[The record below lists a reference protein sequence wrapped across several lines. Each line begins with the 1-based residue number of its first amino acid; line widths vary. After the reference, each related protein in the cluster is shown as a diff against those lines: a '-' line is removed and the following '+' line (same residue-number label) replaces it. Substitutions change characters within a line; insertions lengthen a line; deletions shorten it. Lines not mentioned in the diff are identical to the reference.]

1 VVLTLFMAVPAC
13 VLCQIQNGQF
23 TGVIEDPTGANV
35 PGARVLIKNQETGYG
50 LVVRSNEVGVFAA
63 QELTIGHYKLTVEA
77 AGFKTVT
84 ASNVELNAG
93 TVVRVDFKLQIGERQ
108 ETVEVTDAA
117 VPINSENSRLA
128 QTVDSTQ
135 IANLPLN
142 GRNVYD
148 LIQYTPGATNMRGTM
163 FENGANTVVNGVR
176 GNFNGS

>member
-1 VVLTLFMAVPAC
+1 MQISGSKREIPKQEGSSLEESSPLPWGPEPVLGGADPLHGSPR
-13 VLCQIQNGQF
+13 LCALPNSKRTVYWSDRGSHRRERAGRASLDQ
-23 TGVIEDPTGANV
+23 
-35 PGARVLIKNQETGYG
+35 NQETGYG

-135 IANLPLN
+135 NRKSSAERTQRL
-142 GRNVYD
+142 
-148 LIQYTPGATNMRGTM
+148 
-163 FENGANTVVNGVR
+163 
-176 GNFNGS
+176 

>member
-23 TGVIEDPTGANV
+23 TGVIEDPTGRERA
-35 PGARVLIKNQETGYG
+35 GRVLIKNQETGYG

-108 ETVEVTDAA
+108 ETIEVTDAA
-117 VPINSENSRLA
+117 VPINSENSRSA
-128 QTVDSTQ
+128 HTVDSTQ